1 MWDIERAL
9 TENTRFTQLE
19 DGRWK
24 AEYKGFVTMTA
35 EGDTPTEGER
45 QLRRAM
51 DVLLASLIR
60 GPKTREETDAIFAM
74 SALMLSDAITVV
86 ENTSKKTPRF
96 KQGRRPASSGK
107 PGSASEASTP
117 PNVKKFRKRR

>member
-1 MWDIERAL
+1 MWDAERAL

-19 DGRWK
+19 NGRWK

-45 QLRRAM
+45 QLSRAM

-60 GPKTREETDAIFAM
+60 GPRSRKETDAIFAM

-86 ENTSKKTPRF
+86 ENTAKKTPRF
-96 KQGRRPASSGK
+96 RQDRHSASSGK
-107 PGSASEASTP
+107 PGGAADARTSA
-117 PNVKKFRKRR
+117 NVKPFRKRR